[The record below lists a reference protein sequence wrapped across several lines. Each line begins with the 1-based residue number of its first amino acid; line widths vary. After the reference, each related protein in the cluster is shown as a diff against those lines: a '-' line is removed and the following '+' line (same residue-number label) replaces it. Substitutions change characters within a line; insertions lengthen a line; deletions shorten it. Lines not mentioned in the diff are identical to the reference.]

1 MPISKL
7 AFVRS
12 TVLAILV
19 GLAALLLIVGFNLW
33 LVSQARVYSDI
44 VTLARQERS
53 AIVDLRNT
61 LDDAETGQRGY
72 LLTGERAYLEP
83 YLNAE
88 SHIPGQIEALRKLTN
103 DDLGQSEVVE
113 KLVATIA
120 VKMAELRQTID
131 LFDGGR
137 RDESLALVKANHGK
151 EAMDQARQ
159 FFGTLLERAESNLTD
174 AVREEQRSIEWL
186 QWVTIGGALAILLVV
201 GGSVW
206 TVLLYT
212 RQLIAAQREVAAL
225 NIGLEERVRERTAD
239 LGRANEEIQRFAY
252 IVTHDLRAPLVNVMG
267 FTSELEGSVDAIQS
281 YVKQSDTTSEDEA
294 VKKAREAALE
304 DLPEAIGFIRSSTRK
319 MDGLINAILKLSR
332 EGRRVLKP
340 EPIEL
345 EALLKTA
352 AANVQH
358 QVTAAGGEVSID
370 GGHLPP
376 VISDRLA
383 LEQIFGNLFD
393 NAVKYRSPS
402 RPLRIGVKAR
412 EERGHRVVVEIED
425 NGRGIAKP
433 DHDRVFDLFRRSG
446 SQDTPG
452 EGIGLAH
459 VRSMIRN
466 LGGDITLQSEI
477 DQGTTMRLNLPRD
490 LRRVMA
496 AQSLTAQTAAAP
508 TAQTIGAA

>member
-19 GLAALLLIVGFNLW
+19 GLGALLLIVGFNLW
-33 LVSQARVYSDI
+33 LASQARVYSDI
-44 VTLARQERS
+44 VSAARQERS
-53 AIVDLRNT
+53 AIVDLRNM
-61 LDDAETGQRGY
+61 LDDTETGQRGY
-72 LLTGERAYLEP
+72 LLTGEHP
-83 YLNAE
+83 YLAPYSE
-88 SHIPGQIEALRKLTN
+88 AVRLIPAQIDKLRQLTSDDPVQIETLSRLLPAISSKL
-103 DDLGQSEVVE
+103 
-113 KLVATIA
+113 
-120 VKMAELRQTID
+120 AELRDTIG
-131 LFDGGR
+131 LFDAGR
-137 RDESLALVKANHGK
+137 RDEALSLVKASRGK

-159 FFGTLLERAESNLTD
+159 YFGAMLERAESNLTD
-174 AVREEQRSIEWL
+174 AVREEQQSIETL
-186 QWVTIGGALAILLVV
+186 QWVTVGGALVILLVV

-212 RQLIAAQREVAAL
+212 RQLIAAQREVAVL
-225 NIGLEERVRERTAD
+225 NVGLEERVRERTAD

-267 FTSELEGSVDAIQS
+267 FTSELEGSLDAIQS
-281 YVKQSDTTSEDEA
+281 YVKQSDAASEDEA
-294 VKKAREAALE
+294 AKKAREAALE

-345 EALLKTA
+345 ETLLKTA

-358 QVTAAGGEVSID
+358 QVTEAGGEVSID
-370 GGHLPP
+370 TGRLPP

-412 EERGHRVVVEIED
+412 EERGQRFVVEIED
-425 NGRGIAKP
+425 NGRGIAKQ
-433 DHDRVFDLFRRSG
+433 DHERVFDLFRRSG
-446 SQDTPG
+446 SQETPG

-466 LGGDITLQSEI
+466 LGGDITLQSEP
-477 DQGTTMRLNLPRD
+477 DRGTTMRLNLPRD

-508 TAQTIGAA
+508 TAQPIGAA

>member
-1 MPISKL
+1 M
-7 AFVRS
+7 
-12 TVLAILV
+12 
-19 GLAALLLIVGFNLW
+19 
-33 LVSQARVYSDI
+33 
-44 VTLARQERS
+44 
-53 AIVDLRNT
+53 
-61 LDDAETGQRGY
+61 
-72 LLTGERAYLEP
+72 
-83 YLNAE
+83 
-88 SHIPGQIEALRKLTN
+88 
-103 DDLGQSEVVE
+103 
-113 KLVATIA
+113 
-120 VKMAELRQTID
+120 
-131 LFDGGR
+131 
-137 RDESLALVKANHGK
+137 
-151 EAMDQARQ
+151 
-159 FFGTLLERAESNLTD
+159 
-174 AVREEQRSIEWL
+174 
-186 QWVTIGGALAILLVV
+186 V

-212 RQLIAAQREVAAL
+212 RQLIAAQREVAVL
-225 NIGLEERVRERTAD
+225 NVGLEERVRERTAD

-267 FTSELEGSVDAIQS
+267 FTSELEGSLDAIQS
-281 YVKQSDTTSEDEA
+281 YVKQSDAASEDEA
-294 VKKAREAALE
+294 AKKAREAALE

-345 EALLKTA
+345 ETLLKTA

-358 QVTAAGGEVSID
+358 QVTEAGGEVSID
-370 GGHLPP
+370 TGRLSP

-412 EERGHRVVVEIED
+412 EERGQRFVVEIED
-425 NGRGIAKP
+425 NGRGIAKQ
-433 DHDRVFDLFRRSG
+433 DHERVFDLFRRSG
-446 SQDTPG
+446 SQETPG

-466 LGGDITLQSEI
+466 LGGDITLQSEP
-477 DQGTTMRLNLPRD
+477 DRGTTMRLNLPRD

-508 TAQTIGAA
+508 TAQPIGAA